1 MKEFFFEVAD
11 KEKNLFYKLY
21 VHKIGPFRFNWHKEI
36 EINIVLKGGMEVCVE
51 GKKIFLQQDD
61 CIIIN
66 SNCGHATLAKEP
78 DSVSM
83 VLHLDPIYFK
93 KYFGDFENLIFNE
106 DTASGDRIGRLTGL
120 KYLLASLLLELKK
133 PSAGHK
139 LIKETIFSLV
149 VVNILKAFP
158 PTLEKSDKARE
169 SQHQREV
176 IAKALTYIEG
186 MYKEK
191 ITLNKVA
198 EILGY
203 NPSYVSQFFKTY
215 IGINYYEYLTR
226 VRIREA
232 TFELARTDRS
242 ISEIALEY
250 GFSDVKSF
258 NKSFKENFMRSPN
271 QYRAE
276 VRQSSP
282 ERVNFFDRIFVDI
295 NDEYINSKLEEYTGL
310 IQDNLLFMGT
320 GVRKLKES
328 QTEDND
334 EVRYKER
341 IEELEQT
348 VSSLNDKITLIR
360 SILL

>member
-1 MKEFFFEVAD
+1 MKEFFFEIWD
-11 KEKNLFYKLY
+11 NEKNLFSKLY

-51 GKKIFLQQDD
+51 GKKFFLQEDD

-78 DSVSM
+78 NSVSM
-83 VLHLDPIYFK
+83 VFHLDPVYYK
-93 KYFGDFENLIFNE
+93 KYFGDYENLIFSE
-106 DTASGDRIGRLTGL
+106 DTASRDRIGRLTGL
-120 KYLLASLLLELKK
+120 KYLLASLLLELKN
-133 PSAGHK
+133 PSPEHEM
-139 LIKETIFSLV
+139 IKETIFSLV
-149 VVNILKAFP
+149 VVNILKAYP
-158 PTLEKSDKARE
+158 PSLEKSDKVRE

-176 IAKALTYIEG
+176 IVKALTYIEG
-186 MYKEK
+186 RYKEK
-191 ITLNKVA
+191 ITLNKIA

-258 NKSFKENFMRSPN
+258 NKSFKESFMRSPN

-276 VRQSSP
+276 IRQSSP
-282 ERVNFFDRIFVDI
+282 ERVVYFNRIFVDI
-295 NDEYINSKLEEYTGL
+295 NDEYINSKLEEYASL
-310 IQDNLLFMGT
+310 IQDNLLFMKT
-320 GVRKLKES
+320 GVRKLEEN
-328 QTEDND
+328 QRGNND
-334 EVRYKER
+334 EAKYKER
-341 IEELEQT
+341 IEELEQI
-348 VSSLNDKITLIR
+348 VASLNEKITLIK